1 MNYKWNVKEENSKKV
16 EEISKQYNLS
26 PLISRILLNKGIE
39 DIEQFLNP
47 TLDKLYD
54 PFRMK
59 DMDKAVARIKTA
71 VENNEKI
78 LVFGD
83 YDVDGTTS
91 TALLVLALQ
100 ELGLN
105 PDFYIPNRENEGYG
119 LSVTGINKAVDKDI
133 DIILTCDCGINAIDE
148 VEYARSKNID
158 VVVTDHHEQMEVLPN
173 AQAIID
179 PKRKD
184 CGYPF
189 KELCGAG
196 VAFKFLQALISK
208 FDYFPSEKL
217 YKHLDLVAIGT
228 AADIVPLV
236 DENRILTSEGL
247 KRMRTT
253 RKVGIE
259 SLLKVSHFSENQNI
273 RVSNIVFGAAPRIN
287 AAGRLDEASQAVNL
301 MISDNP
307 NEAGMIAQNLDK
319 INLERRN
326 IERKT
331 VDAAIRELK
340 YSHDLSK
347 DKMIILYKNGWHQGV
362 IGIVASKL
370 KEMYNR
376 PVIMISI
383 DQGVGRG
390 SGRSIKSFD
399 LHNALHDC
407 SEYLENYGGHV
418 MAAGMT
424 IKEEKIEAFVQKM
437 KKVANE
443 RITKEM
449 LQPVLEIDSE
459 VSFLDISQ
467 RNMQYLNKMAPFGPA
482 NMRPKLVAKNVTV
495 SGIPKIIGEKHVK
508 FRACQN
514 KIVISAIGW
523 KLGKYYELLIS
534 NRPLDIAFVVE
545 ENEYRG
551 LREIQLNVKDI
562 KYSE

>member
-1 MNYKWNVKEENSKKV
+1 MNYKWKIKKADSKKV
-16 EEISKQYNLS
+16 EEVAKKHNLS
-26 PLISRILLNKGIE
+26 LLISRILINKGIE

-54 PFRMK
+54 PFLMK
-59 DMDKAVARIKTA
+59 DMDRAVERIKTA
-71 VENNEKI
+71 VNKKEKI

-91 TALLVLALQ
+91 TALLILTLQ
-100 ELGLN
+100 ELGMN

-119 LSVTGINKAVDKDI
+119 LSVTGINLAIEKGVNV
-133 DIILTCDCGINAIDE
+133 ILTCDCGINAIDE
-148 VEYARSKNID
+148 VEYARANNID
-158 VVVTDHHEQMEVLPN
+158 VVITDHHEPMEILPN
-173 AQAIID
+173 AIAIVD

-184 CGYPF
+184 CDYPF

-196 VAFKFLQALISK
+196 VAFKFLQALITE
-208 FDYFPSEKL
+208 FDFNEEAL
-217 YKHLDLVAIGT
+217 FKHLDLVAIGT

-236 DENRILTSEGL
+236 DENRILVSEGL
-247 KRMRTT
+247 RRMSGT
-253 RKVGIE
+253 RKTGIQ
-259 SLLKVSHFSENQNI
+259 SLLKVSNFSENQNI

-287 AAGRLDEASQAVNL
+287 AAGRLDEASQAVKL
-301 MISDNP
+301 LISENP

-331 VDAAIRELK
+331 VDAAIMELK
-340 YSHDLSK
+340 YSQDLEK
-347 DKMIILYKNGWHQGV
+347 DKIIVLHKNGWHQGV

-383 DQGVGRG
+383 DKGVGRG

-399 LHNALHDC
+399 LHDALKEC
-407 SEYLENYGGHV
+407 SGYLENYGGHV
-418 MAAGMT
+418 MAAGLT
-424 IKEEKIEAFVQKM
+424 IKEDKIELFAKKM
-437 KKVANE
+437 KEVANAQ
-443 RITKEM
+443 ITDEM
-449 LQPVLEIDSE
+449 LKPVLEIDSE
-459 VSFLDISQ
+459 VSFLDINQ
-467 RNMQYLNKMAPFGPA
+467 QNIYYLNKMAPFGPA
-482 NMRPKLVAKNVTV
+482 NMRPKLISRNVTI
-495 SGIPKIIGEKHVK
+495 SGIPRIIGEKHVK

-534 NRPLDIAFVVE
+534 NRPLDIAFVIE